1 MVRATSLDLSDIS
14 ALRSARTA
22 LLDAIALA
30 QRAGLP
36 RVERLVAEEQRR
48 RLHDALQDMKG
59 QLRVACRIRPLAP
72 TERRV
77 ALRALDAQRVQ
88 VLDKELPPRT
98 FEFDSVYRA
107 LSCWER
113 RRRGVGGR
121 F

>member
-88 VLDKELPPRT
+88 VLDKELART

-113 RRRGVGGR
+113 RRRGVGVR